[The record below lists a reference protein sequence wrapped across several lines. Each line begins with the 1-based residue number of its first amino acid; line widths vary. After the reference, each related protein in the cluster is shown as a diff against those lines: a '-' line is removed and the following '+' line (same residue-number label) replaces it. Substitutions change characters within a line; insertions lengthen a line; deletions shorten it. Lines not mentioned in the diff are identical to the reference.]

1 MAKEIATYS
10 ASITIRSDDE
20 AAAPLKITDIEEA
33 ISAAIEYEYENGSQ
47 KRVVVVNVSASRD
60 DI

>member
-10 ASITIRSDDE
+10 AKITIRSDDE
-20 AAAPLKITDIEEA
+20 DAEPLKIEEIEDIIEA
-33 ISAAIEYEYENGSQ
+33 GIDGEYYPTKVIISAT
-47 KRVVVVNVSASRD
+47 ASRD